1 MQTRSPK
8 PSLFYRSAQIRF
20 RQLGSDLPIRPQKA
34 RVLLAS
40 NPWTSLKAAEVE
52 ELVARLEDSPR
63 ELEAAIRERAK
74 PRRKFQAV
82 GDEVGPMEKRKKH
95 LEAEYRSLLKHQK
108 SSRVMMLPRLGDI
121 RYVYRDKLHEVAPT
135 IS

>member
-1 MQTRSPK
+1 MQLRSPK

-20 RQLGSDLPIRPQKA
+20 RHLGSDLPLRPQKT

-63 ELEAAIRERAK
+63 ELEAAIRERVK

-82 GDEVGPMEKRKKH
+82 VDDFGSMERKKKG
-95 LEAEYRSLLKHQK
+95 LEAQFRSLLKHRK
-108 SSRVMMLPRLGDI
+108 SSRVMLLPRLGDI
-121 RYVYRDKLHEVAPT
+121 RYVYKDNLHEVAPAG
-135 IS
+135 